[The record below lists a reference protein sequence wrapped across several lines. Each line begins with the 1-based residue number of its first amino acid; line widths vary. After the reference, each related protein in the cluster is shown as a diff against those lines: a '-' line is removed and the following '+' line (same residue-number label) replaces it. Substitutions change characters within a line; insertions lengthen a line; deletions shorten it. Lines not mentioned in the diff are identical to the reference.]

1 VPDTTTL
8 TMYST
13 TWCGYCVRLKRQ
25 LQREGI
31 AFEEVDIETDPA
43 AEAFVQ
49 SVNGGNAV
57 VPTLRFPDGS
67 TATNPPLRDVLARLG
82 AGV

>member
-67 TATNPPLRDVLARLG
+67 TATNPPLRDVLARLS